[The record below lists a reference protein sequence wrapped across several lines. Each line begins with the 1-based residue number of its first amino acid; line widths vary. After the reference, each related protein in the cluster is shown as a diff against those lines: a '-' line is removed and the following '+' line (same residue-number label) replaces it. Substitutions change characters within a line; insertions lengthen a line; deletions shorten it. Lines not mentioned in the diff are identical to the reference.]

1 MRRVNAEPHL
11 LSVVPSGRPCL
22 LIMCKLAGVHVT
34 VLDQRPA
41 HFPGAASTFRQASLQ
56 CEPVFSCTFNH
67 SHRCLVIDDLLAMR
81 RASGT
86 GALGRTGPRGAT

>member
-34 VLDQRPA
+34 VLYDQRPA
-41 HFPGAASTFRQASLQ
+41 HFRSLYVSTSKSSSASL
-56 CEPVFSCTFNH
+56 FSAARST
-67 SHRCLVIDDLLAMR
+67 
-81 RASGT
+81 T
-86 GALGRTGPRGAT
+86 ATDVW